1 MGGKR
6 WSKPRPKNNQIKQIQ
21 KNGLHINDLNFNN
34 FCGFS
39 KFRLATWPLMFDIW
53 LPISRH
59 FICYI
64 RFVWVDLIR
73 FCSSQ
78 TSVVCLLL
86 CFFFVVVLFIGKRN
100 IETKNYMYKIS
111 ISIYVFS
118 LSVPLV
124 YGITVNRLTLLIKR
138 MNKKATNAWHLH
150 IEWYAN
156 QTLKH
161 WPTSPPTTQNTPTTI
176 TNANRKQSGTQIFRY
191 AESELLSF

>member
-1 MGGKR
+1 MTIDVWYLIANLKTFYM
-6 WSKPRPKNNQIKQIQ
+6 
-21 KNGLHINDLNFNN
+21 LHSIRLS
-34 FCGFS
+34 GFDS
-39 KFRLATWPLMFDIW
+39 FLFFTNISCLSFVMF
-53 LPISRH
+53 
-59 FICYI
+59 
-64 RFVWVDLIR
+64 
-73 FCSSQ
+73 
-78 TSVVCLLL
+78 
-86 CFFFVVVLFIGKRN
+86 FFFVVVLFIGKRN